1 MASIPQ
7 PVANIFKAAHIPA
20 NELSIAACTPGFIV
34 THSTT
39 GKQYFTKTGENVCE
53 MRGEVESLLAMSKT
67 STGLVPKVLG
77 FEVSPDGQEATVV
90 TDWFDLS
97 SARGGHTQRGLG
109 WKLAQMHMPPPEG
122 TEGYEGKYGFSVPTY
137 CGATEQDNTWE
148 ESWEVFWRDRR
159 LGNLVSRIGDKE
171 VSALWEDMKRKCV
184 TIPMRHIF
192 SIAPHSLGGIDC

>member
-1 MASIPQ
+1 MPSIPQ

-20 NELSIAACTPGFIV
+20 NELSISACTSGFIV

-39 GKQYFTKTGENVCE
+39 GKQYFTKTNENVCE

-67 STGLVPKVLG
+67 SRGLVPKVLG
-77 FEVSPDGQEATVV
+77 FEVSPDGGEATMV
-90 TDWFDLS
+90 TQWFDLS

-137 CGATEQDNTWE
+137 CGETEQDNTWE

-171 VSALWEDMKRKCV
+171 INALWEDMKKRCV
-184 TIPMRHIF
+184 KILIG
-192 SIAPHSLGGIDC
+192 PHSGWLTFL